1 MLATEPKVSE
11 AQVKISAPS
20 LMISATARRVLVK
33 ELKIRRP
40 ELKISVMKTQDPTS

>member
-1 MLATEPKVSE
+1 MLATEPKVSD
-11 AQVKISAPS
+11 AQVKISAPL
-20 LMISATARRVLVK
+20 LMISATARRVSVK